1 MSDEKVEIRGQA
13 FAPLADAEGAPRSR
27 IAPYLPVL
35 NACNLCPARC
45 CRLNVKVC
53 LPDAVHYCATL
64 GVPFFA
70 GLTMVGSEDPEH
82 AFALDEGPRFAEA
95 DTPWPGRAEI
105 QLRRR
110 KDGRCQSL
118 IKVGEH
124 DRCGVYG
131 ARPAFCRTYPVAWT
145 AETVQGGP
153 AAVVCPVPYGI
164 TPDHEAELVQDVQRS
179 IRFWGLHDR
188 IVAEW
193 NAMSAPRSVQ
203 DFLQFAIPRT
213 CEVLDME
220 AGLTLV
226 RGDRERRL
234 YQAML
239 DAKVIAKPK
248 IQPQN
253 VPELSFADL
262 DVSSD

>member
-1 MSDEKVEIRGQA
+1 MTDEKVEIRGQG
-13 FAPLADAEGAPRSR
+13 FAPLADAKGAPRSR

-35 NACNLCPARC
+35 QACNLCQARC

-70 GLTMVGSEDPEH
+70 GLTMVPSEDPEH
-82 AFALDEGPRFAEA
+82 AFQLDEGPRFRQEGK
-95 DTPWPGRAEI
+95 PWPGTAEI

-110 KDGRCQSL
+110 EDGGCTSL
-118 IKVGEH
+118 IRVGEH
-124 DRCGVYG
+124 ERCGVYG
-131 ARPAFCRTYPVAWT
+131 ARPAFCRTYPAAWT
-145 AETVQGGP
+145 AETMQGGP
-153 AAVVCPVPYGI
+153 AAIVCPVPYGI
-164 TPDHEAELVQDVQRS
+164 DPAHEAELVQDIQRS

-193 NAMSAPRSVQ
+193 NQMSTSRSVQ
-203 DFLQFAIPRT
+203 EFLQFAIPRT
-213 CEVLDME
+213 CEALDME
-220 AGLTLV
+220 AGLTLA

-239 DAKVIAKPK
+239 DAKVIPPPR
-248 IQPQN
+248 IPVLN
-253 VPELSFADL
+253 LPEPSFADL
-262 DVSSD
+262 EQL